1 MGGERGTR
9 YVNVGE
15 DRSHGS
21 SIHSVLSAISTS
33 GSSSA
38 VSDLKHNY
46 RSCEL
51 SCYEL
56 CALAE
61 LQCMRAL
68 IQLPAPG

>member
-21 SIHSVLSAISTS
+21 SIQSVLSAISTS

-61 LQCMRAL
+61 LHAAL